1 MVFTEPATCADSILK
16 HLDYVQRFMTHR
28 SAKIAAKAV
37 EQSLRGQEFT
47 VSDLTR
53 GEKNP
58 PSRQTI
64 YRILDQLRED
74 EWLVCEGDIWKPSVK
89 ARMLGSAGDS
99 DEDSSGKSI
108 DLDW

>member
-1 MVFTEPATCADSILK
+1 
-16 HLDYVQRFMTHR
+16 MTHR

-37 EQSLRGQEFT
+37 EKSIRGQEFT
-47 VSDLTR
+47 VSDLVR
-53 GEKNP
+53 GESDA

-74 EWLVCEGDIWKPSVK
+74 EWLVCEGDTWKPSVK
-89 ARMLGSAGDS
+89 AQMLGNGD
-99 DEDSSGKSI
+99 DDDGTSGRSI

>member
-1 MVFTEPATCADSILK
+1 
-16 HLDYVQRFMTHR
+16 MTHR

-37 EQSLRGQEFT
+37 EKSLRGQDFT
-47 VSDLTR
+47 VSSLTR
-53 GEKNP
+53 GETDP

-74 EWLVCEGDIWKPSVK
+74 DWIVCEGDTWKPSVK
-89 ARMLGSAGDS
+89 ARMLGSSSEEAGR
-99 DEDSSGKSI
+99 GI